1 MAKKVFIFIAGSLLL
16 APCLLAICCDSILFM
31 VLAMVY
37 GVVLWNS
44 PKFCKPA
51 RKFWR
56 EFWRFNLVVQKMLEP

>member
-16 APCLLAICCDSILFM
+16 APCLLAICCDSLLFM

-37 GVVLWNS
+37 GVVLWYS
-44 PKFCKPA
+44 PKFSRHA